1 MDNGYHLQIWSS
13 EKTYYFQIA
22 AAPSPEPAA
31 VNHQLIMSTLHP
43 HYESHV
49 IKWSELSGYDNQQ
62 HGLKTCIYIYLYVFE
77 RGAGALQGSAPAL
90 PPTTTTGG
98 GLRSAGENIIVI
110 MWSRAENEC
119 VITKSV
125 RDPTSLTPT
134 WTHNTTEHKVQ
145 TNIYTY
151 CINLSIE
158 LISGFTLVTYCVRNR
173 PYIYR

>member
-1 MDNGYHLQIWSS
+1 MKFWKNLLLSDQ
-13 EKTYYFQIA
+13 T

-134 WTHNTTEHKVQ
+134 WTHPKPYYYCPTYNTQHRRAQSTD
-145 TNIYTY
+145 
-151 CINLSIE
+151 
-158 LISGFTLVTYCVRNR
+158 
-173 PYIYR
+173 